1 MTTVV
6 HARAGKAATAA
17 PHADSECGGQDPSH
31 CRTRVI
37 ATVIFTHSRPAAG
50 KPPPGPASP
59 RAALRSLGT
68 VRRLGLLRPPSRR
81 STRPRC
87 PRQTPRPT
95 CSESGPRGPARCQRW
110 SQAGPR
116 RRLALPAPLSTGPTP
131 SSSPRRRRFCR
142 PPSLLLRCAAAGRRT
157 LGPGVSETRSSRSCR
172 NACSLYSRL
181 SADSRGLSG
190 RAPAAETGAGARLP
204 MFSKSAVLRR
214 GHAGFAGREKNP
226 GRPAPPAEQRGRAA
240 AIWPDRLGQ
249 ASGSDRTSDSDLL
262 LRGPRP
268 ARPPRRGR
276 AAGPPQA
283 GRSGSGCLS
292 YRERARGGKYS
303 RAPAPQQWGA
313 LGRKPRDPPP
323 Q

>member
-95 CSESGPRGPARCQRW
+95 CSESGPRCPARCQRW

-181 SADSRGLSG
+181 SADSGRLSG
-190 RAPAAETGAGARLP
+190 RATAYETGAGARLLISP
-204 MFSKSAVLRR
+204 SRPC
-214 GHAGFAGREKNP
+214 GAGMP
-226 GRPAPPAEQRGRAA
+226 GSPAAKR
-240 AIWPDRLGQ
+240 
-249 ASGSDRTSDSDLL
+249 S
-262 LRGPRP
+262 
-268 ARPPRRGR
+268 RPPRAPGR
-276 AAGPPQA
+276 TARARRSKLAGPPW
-283 GRSGSGCLS
+283 SGPWVGQDL
-292 YRERARGGKYS
+292 
-303 RAPAPQQWGA
+303 
-313 LGRKPRDPPP
+313 
-323 Q
+323 